1 MRWLFLFT
9 PLLLACASAPKIEY
23 PVVDLTTPLHWSTT
37 TPTGAVADN
46 WWRSL
51 GTARL
56 DSLVAQ
62 ALAHNYDLKAAG
74 ARLEMAQAQAKAIG
88 APLMPQVDASGSG
101 SRRKQKFVGF
111 PIPGDTGQALS
122 TTSSYFGVNLN
133 LSWELDLWGRLR
145 ADAQAALAEW
155 QASAADLRGARLS
168 LIAQTARA
176 YFAAVEAGHQVELAS
191 ASVENYRL
199 STEQIEIRYR
209 RGLRSSLDVHLSRS
223 SLAAAQATLAQRR
236 QVRDMSLRQLEVLL
250 GHYPDARIAV
260 EAELPSI
267 NDPIPAGLPADL
279 IARRPDLQAAER
291 RLAAAERRVA
301 SARRALLPSIR
312 LTSSGGR
319 LSSALDELLGGDF
332 SVWNL
337 VGNITQPL
345 LQGGRLRAGVDQAAS
360 ETEAALFAY
369 AQSALRAYSEVEGR
383 LQAAG
388 FLAEQQQAL
397 STAVAEALAARNL
410 AEDRYT
416 RGLSDLITLL
426 ESQRRAFDAES
437 RLLSLRRQRLDIRID
452 LHLALGGG
460 FVYADSTSSQH
471 AEIAQ

>member
-1 MRWLFLFT
+1 MGRGRT
-9 PLLLACASAPKIEY
+9 
-23 PVVDLTTPLHWSTT
+23 
-37 TPTGAVADN
+37 VA
-46 WWRSL
+46 RE
-51 GTARL
+51 T
-56 DSLVAQ
+56 
-62 ALAHNYDLKAAG
+62 
-74 ARLEMAQAQAKAIG
+74 
-88 APLMPQVDASGSG
+88 
-101 SRRKQKFVGF
+101 
-111 PIPGDTGQALS
+111 
-122 TTSSYFGVNLN
+122 
-133 LSWELDLWGRLR
+133 
-145 ADAQAALAEW
+145 
-155 QASAADLRGARLS
+155 
-168 LIAQTARA
+168 
-176 YFAAVEAGHQVELAS
+176 
-191 ASVENYRL
+191 
-199 STEQIEIRYR
+199 
-209 RGLRSSLDVHLSRS
+209 
-223 SLAAAQATLAQRR
+223 
-236 QVRDMSLRQLEVLL
+236 
-250 GHYPDARIAV
+250 
-260 EAELPSI
+260 
-267 NDPIPAGLPADL
+267 
-279 IARRPDLQAAER
+279 R

-360 ETEAALFAY
+360 ATEAALFAY
-369 AQSALRAYSEVEGR
+369 AQNALRAYSEVEGR
-383 LQAAG
+383 LQAEG
-388 FLAEQQQAL
+388 FLADQQQAL
-397 STAVAEALAARNL
+397 STAVAEALAARTL